1 MFRRKLTEVAVDSFT
16 DYLKERFEA
25 LKQLDLDKDGQ
36 KDVDQII
43 AIVNRAGLALK
54 DSLDSTDFTQMA
66 TGLEQIV
73 NGAQLIKN
81 SFDAVKVQAVAKEL
95 KEGCTKLAE
104 LGQLG
109 ITEMKEYRQGD
120 AR

>member
-16 DYLKERFEA
+16 DYLKEKFEM

-36 KDVDQII
+36 KDVDQVV
-43 AIVNRAGLALK
+43 AIVHRTGIAFK
-54 DSLDSTDFTQMA
+54 DALDSTDFSKMA
-66 TGLEQIV
+66 TGLEHIV
-73 NGAQLIKN
+73 SGMDMIKS

-95 KEGCTKLAE
+95 KEGVTKVAE

-109 ITEMKEYRQGD
+109 IGEMKQYR
-120 AR
+120 AEEH

>member
-16 DYLKERFEA
+16 DYLKEKFEM

-43 AIVNRAGLALK
+43 AIVQRAGVAVK
-54 DSLDSTDFTQMA
+54 DALDSTDFPKMA

-73 NGAQLIKN
+73 SGVEMIKC
-81 SFDAVKVQAVAKEL
+81 SFDAVKVQAVAKEI
-95 KEGCTKLAE
+95 KEGTTKLIE
-104 LGQLG
+104 LGHLG
-109 ITEMKEYRQGD
+109 IGEMKQHKTEES
-120 AR
+120 